1 MRMYYAQDDLNL
13 RILRVFED
21 TFSLDAA
28 YIMFMKLG
36 ISFLINSVAN
46 KIIKQ

>member
-13 RILRVFED
+13 RILRVFEG

-28 YIMFMKLG
+28 HKMFMKLG
-36 ISFLINSVAN
+36 ISFLINSVTN
-46 KIIKQ
+46 IIIKQ